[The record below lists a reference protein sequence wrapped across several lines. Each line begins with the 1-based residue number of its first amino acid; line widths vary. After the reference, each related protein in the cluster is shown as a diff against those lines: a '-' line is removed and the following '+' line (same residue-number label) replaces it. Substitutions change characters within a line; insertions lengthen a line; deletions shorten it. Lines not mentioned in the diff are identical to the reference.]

1 MVNRFWFAFWSSSL
15 LLLFTACGSASNA
28 DSSAN
33 TSSGTQ
39 TSGPVSIAT
48 DHSVYRPTEPIQ
60 VTVLNKLSTPIYA
73 LDTKASCSILD
84 LEVQVN
90 GTWQASSAARCPLGR
105 PAMIVKVDAGKAY
118 STTIQADTSLTK
130 DAVIPPGTY
139 RLVLNY
145 STIDSAASLLSN
157 PTTIF
162 SAPFSVTGSPPPSP
176 GTTTPPAVAS
186 PPSTP

>member
-1 MVNRFWFAFWSSSL
+1 MPNRFWFALWSTGL
-15 LLLFTACGSASNA
+15 LLLLTSCGEGSGSQ
-28 DSSAN
+28 STN
-33 TSSGTQ
+33 TSPGTQ

-48 DHSVYRPTEPIQ
+48 DHSIYGPTDHIQ
-60 VTVLNKLSTPIYA
+60 VTVLNTLSTAIYA
-73 LDTKASCSILD
+73 FDTQASCSILG

-90 GTWQASSAARCPLGR
+90 GTWQASSVARCSLGR
-105 PAMIVKVDAGKAY
+105 PAMIVKIDPGKAY
-118 STTIQADTSLTK
+118 TTTIQADTSLTK